1 VRMKVPET
9 EGQVE
14 EFSALVECQRRLIG
28 NLERGGNDATSAKI
42 IFDSLCVSLSLYI
55 HDRHR
60 VRCYVEPERSE
71 MAPATQTRPIC
82 VAGDGEPE
90 QAKVSELACER
101 RPVFHVIPHLVTRGE
116 TPVPTDDFLK
126 VIGQFDIGES
136 TGQRHEARIAPDD
149 RIQKKTRDERGEFG
163 FRPLTEQ
170 EKNEFVNSLD
180 DKAKKILT
188 DLAGK
193 KNSSKS
199 AAA

>member
-1 VRMKVPET
+1 MKVPET
-9 EGQVE
+9 ESQVE
-14 EFSALVECQRRLIG
+14 EFSALVECQRRLIRQ
-28 NLERGGNDATSAKI
+28 LERGGNDATSAKI
-42 IFDSLCVSLSLYI
+42 IFDSLCVSLSLYV

-71 MAPATQTRPIC
+71 MVPATQTSPIC

-90 QAKVSELACER
+90 QAKASEFACER
-101 RPVFHVIPHLVTRGE
+101 RPVFYVVPHVVPRGE
-116 TPVPTDDFLK
+116 TPMPTDDFLK
-126 VIGQFDIGES
+126 VISQFDIGGI
-136 TGQRHEARIAPDD
+136 TGQQHEAPIAPGDS
-149 RIQKKTRDERGEFG
+149 IQKKTGVEPGEFG

-180 DKAKKILT
+180 DKAEKILT

-193 KNSSKS
+193 KNSSKP